1 MWSLALYG
9 CIPIQNSDTAHLE
22 FIHSE
27 FPHTLHKK
35 KGGKEGRKKKKK
47 EERKKKEE
55 KKSDMKFL
63 SVVSC

>member
-1 MWSLALYG
+1 MGASLFKT
-9 CIPIQNSDTAHLE
+9 QDTAHLE

-27 FPHTLHKK
+27 LPHTLHKK